1 MVGDWHILQIELTVG
16 RAQGAHTQYHREK
29 GYQGRDAPLRV
40 RMHIREFD
48 LELGS
53 KECKC
58 ILHRYFLFS
67 ADESG
72 PTHTVYHLAKMRGKK
87 TKKQPCHA

>member
-53 KECKC
+53 KRMQV
-58 ILHRYFLFS
+58 HS
-67 ADESG
+67 AQIFF
-72 PTHTVYHLAKMRGKK
+72 V
-87 TKKQPCHA
+87 QC